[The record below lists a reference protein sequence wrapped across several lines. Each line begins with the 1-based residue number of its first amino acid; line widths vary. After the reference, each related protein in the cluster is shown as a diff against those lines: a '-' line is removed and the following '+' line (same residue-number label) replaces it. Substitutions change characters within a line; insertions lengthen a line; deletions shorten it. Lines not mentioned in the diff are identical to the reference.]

1 MSPAQLFARR
11 GPLSYDQLARTGR
24 PSGLRLGK
32 LRTEDARRELE
43 ALRGQRLQLELGLSF
58 FEAKARLGAV
68 LAAAKLSAA
77 KAATAKPRRFR
88 RHRGSAMAEPLALP
102 AAPCCRR
109 LLHLAG
115 KELGMDTEGEG
126 FETLVNGLARV
137 YTPGAGLPRHV
148 DHEMFQEPV
157 LAMVL
162 QAAPGDGLR
171 LCQAEHIIAEA
182 GGGAPALRAVLRAEP
197 GFRVQEEDGLLICL
211 EKAARYDLAHEVPAV
226 SSQRISLTWRWFRPE
241 FLEQLQRMEMSEGQK
256 LGLDVDYMAERSVL
270 PILVISGG
278 IAEQW
283 NKQHPER
290 KMNTGDSIV
299 EVNGIRGNVALMLEK
314 CKVDPTLEMTV
325 CKCLTYGHLV
335 ADLEKLISIKGCGPI
350 MIRLSWHDAG
360 VHNGVDGCPNAAMRL
375 AGGGEHAFG
384 ANAGLPQV
392 AIPLLQAI
400 SDKYVPRL
408 ISHADLWA
416 LAANIAIKVMGGPD
430 IVTHFGRYDVQ
441 AFSEGVSSAAGRLP
455 ETETKM
461 PSIFGTSFAPRASR
475 TATLW
480 RSLVRTPWGGLP
492 SRTLWL

>member
-241 FLEQLQRMEMSEGQK
+241 FLEQLQRMEMQLGDAGSGVLSTAPALMGQAAGQKNMASSRTSVRHLKKLRPFSRRPSERRSNAATSTSGRDTGRCACSAGQHSEGIATCK
-256 LGLDVDYMAERSVL
+256 RKDVRCS
-270 PILVISGG
+270 
-278 IAEQW
+278 
-283 NKQHPER
+283 
-290 KMNTGDSIV
+290 
-299 EVNGIRGNVALMLEK
+299 MLQ
-314 CKVDPTLEMTV
+314 
-325 CKCLTYGHLV
+325 
-335 ADLEKLISIKGCGPI
+335 S
-350 MIRLSWHDAG
+350 
-360 VHNGVDGCPNAAMRL
+360 
-375 AGGGEHAFG
+375 
-384 ANAGLPQV
+384 
-392 AIPLLQAI
+392 
-400 SDKYVPRL
+400 
-408 ISHADLWA
+408 
-416 LAANIAIKVMGGPD
+416 
-430 IVTHFGRYDVQ
+430 
-441 AFSEGVSSAAGRLP
+441 
-455 ETETKM
+455 
-461 PSIFGTSFAPRASR
+461 
-475 TATLW
+475 
-480 RSLVRTPWGGLP
+480 
-492 SRTLWL
+492 